1 MKYIFFIH
9 LYNITKNEQ
18 NLRISLPGSV
28 RFSQKMALTNTFCLI
43 YEKEIR
49 YDIETFSMD
58 PLMEY

>member
-43 YEKEIR
+43 YVKEIR

-58 PLMEY
+58 PLIEY